1 MNSLPVTEADLQA
14 YVDDLLPHARRAEID
29 AYLALRPAETERL
42 QAYSRQNTALRARFD
57 PVLDETVPPRL
68 RRAPRTR
75 SWPLQRLA
83 AALLIALAGGATGW
97 VLHGAAPAGALSA
110 QTGPAPGFGSGGL
123 AHRAAIAHAVYSPE
137 VRHPVE
143 VGAEQEAH
151 LVGWLSKR
159 LGSPVHAPRL
169 GTLGYELIGGRLL
182 PGNSGPVAQFMYQD
196 GGGRRLTLY
205 VSAEQAGNKESG
217 FRFAQ
222 EGPVSVFYWIDGR
235 FGYALSAGIAKGEL
249 ARIAALVYEQLQ
261 QAS

>member
-42 QAYSRQNTALRARFD
+42 QAYCRQNTALRARFD

-68 RRAPRTR
+68 SRAPRTR
-75 SWPLQRLA
+75 LWPLQRLA

-97 VLHGAAPAGALSA
+97 VLHGAAPAGAFSPQA
-110 QTGPAPGFGSGGL
+110 GPAEFKSDGL
-123 AHRAAIAHAVYSPE
+123 AQRAAIAHAVYSTE

-205 VSAEQAGNKESG
+205 VSAEQAGNTESG

-249 ARIAALVYEQLQ
+249 ARIATLVYEQLQ

>member
-1 MNSLPVTEADLQA
+1 MNPLSVSEADLQA
-14 YVDDLLPHARRAEID
+14 YVDDLLPHARRAEIE
-29 AYLALRPAETERL
+29 AYLALRPAEMERVH
-42 QAYSRQNTALRARFD
+42 AYSRQNMALRTLFD
-57 PVLDETVPPRL
+57 PVLDEAVPPRL
-68 RRAPRTR
+68 RRAPHHRA
-75 SWPLQRLA
+75 WPLQRLA
-83 AALLIALAGGATGW
+83 AAVLIALAGGATGW
-97 VLHGAAPAGALSA
+97 VMHAAMPTGTMSA
-110 QTGPAPGFGSGGL
+110 QSGPVPGYGSDAL
-123 AHRAAIAHAVYSPE
+123 AHRAAVAHAVYTPE

-169 GTLGYELIGGRLL
+169 AILGYELIGGRLL

-222 EGPVSVFYWIDGR
+222 EGPVSVFYWIDAR
-235 FGYALSAGIAKGEL
+235 FGYALSANLTKGEL

-261 QAS
+261 RPS